1 MRLGLCTKRE
11 NGCCVVP
18 GAVYYIRE
26 ITSVVPGYFVLR
38 EVVELVKVVAGL
50 G

>member
-1 MRLGLCTKRE
+1 MWLGLCTKRE
-11 NGCCVVP
+11 NGCVVS

-26 ITSVVPGYFVLR
+26 ITSVVAGYFVLR
-38 EVVELVKVVAGL
+38 EVVKLVKIVAGL